1 MRLYIYM
8 YLYVYLYFYLY
19 LYFYF
24 YLYMFVRMN
33 IFGSTCKPAESLGEA
48 KSKVKF
54 IKIYRESIFLLVSLN
69 FIKSELGRPN
79 S

>member
-1 MRLYIYM
+1 M

-19 LYFYF
+19 LYLYF

-54 IKIYRESIFLLVSLN
+54 IKI
-69 FIKSELGRPN
+69 
-79 S
+79 